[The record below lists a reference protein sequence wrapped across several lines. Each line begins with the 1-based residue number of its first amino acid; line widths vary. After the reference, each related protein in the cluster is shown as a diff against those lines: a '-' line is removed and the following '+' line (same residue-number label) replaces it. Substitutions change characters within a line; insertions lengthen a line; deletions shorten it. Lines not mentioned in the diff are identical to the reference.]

1 MIKQKKPNPRMIDV
15 AKLAGVSQTTVSFV
29 INDNPGIPSE
39 TKERVMA
46 AISELGYR
54 PNLTAQSLR
63 TQRSGIIGFVTDEI
77 ATTPYAVKIIEGAQD
92 AAWNKGKILILS
104 NTKNDPKLE
113 AATLEMMMD
122 RRVEGIIYATMY
134 HRPVAPPKLLWEIPS
149 VLLDCFVA
157 DRSLPSVVPDE
168 VDGGYKATSVLLEKG
183 HQRVGFLNNHD
194 PIPAT
199 TARLEGYVAALT
211 AHGLPFDQALVACDS
226 SDSDGGYRC
235 AQALMRLPD
244 PPTALFCFND
254 RMAMGAYD
262 ALRKLGLSI
271 PNDVAVIG
279 FDNQEMISAHLY
291 PPLSTME
298 LPHYEMG
305 KWALN
310 YLLAHMER
318 EVDTQPVQH
327 KLECPYIERTSI

>member
-1 MIKQKKPNPRMIDV
+1 MAKNRNRAPTMVDV
-15 AKLAGVSQTTVSFV
+15 AELAGVSQTTVSFV
-29 INDNPGIPSE
+29 INGNPDIPDE

-46 AISELGYR
+46 AVAELGYR

-63 TQRSGIIGFVTDEI
+63 TRKSGIIGFVTDEI

-92 AAWNKGKILILS
+92 AAWNQGKILILS

-113 AATLEMMMD
+113 SASLDMMMD

-134 HRPVAPPKLLWEIPS
+134 HRPVNPPEILWKIPT
-149 VLLDCFVA
+149 VLLDCFVPG
-157 DRSLPSVVPDE
+157 RSLPSVVPDE
-168 VDGGYKATSVLLEKG
+168 IDGGCRATSILLEKG
-183 HQRVGFLNNHD
+183 HKRVGFLNNID
-194 PIPAT
+194 QIPAT
-199 TARLEGYVAALT
+199 AGRLEGYVAALFS
-211 AHGLPFDQALVACDS
+211 HGIPFNPALVVTDS

-235 AQALMRLPD
+235 AQTLMRLSD

-271 PNDVAVIG
+271 PNDVAVMG

-305 KWALN
+305 KWAFN
-310 YLLAHMER
+310 YLLEHLDLE
-318 EVDTQPVQH
+318 EDIPPVQH
-327 KLECPYIERTSI
+327 KLECPYIERSSI